1 MTQLED
7 PGVAELLYPDLG
19 ELEDWLGTPAAPR
32 THTLQLRGAYPPIA
46 PILRR
51 LADAR
56 LPALRRLALDGCQLG
71 AGGVDLLL
79 GSGLLRR
86 LDGLTLIDE
95 TLDEEAVAALF
106 ARRHLAHLE
115 QLHLEAGPAAVH
127 ALITCP
133 DLGGLR
139 SLGVSPYT
147 NDLDLAAL
155 LRAPFR
161 PEALAPWY
169 ALARARV
176 AEQLRRRPLRERWEA
191 STGPLLAALVNQKH
205 VPGDMS
211 IDIGS
216 VPGDRSAEHL
226 GDTARTRWPASARPA
241 LSAWLDDAL
250 RGPAP
255 ALGLAGTLQLYR
267 LRGSRRVAEDLGA
280 LTTLLAHPDARMR
293 RVDLSSLSLDEPTLA
308 RWLAAPWL
316 AGVFALDLHG
326 HRLGPAAASRRHQ
339 RGL

>member
-1 MTQLED
+1 
-7 PGVAELLYPDLG
+7 
-19 ELEDWLGTPAAPR
+19 
-32 THTLQLRGAYPPIA
+32 
-46 PILRR
+46 
-51 LADAR
+51 
-56 LPALRRLALDGCQLG
+56 
-71 AGGVDLLL
+71 
-79 GSGLLRR
+79 
-86 LDGLTLIDE
+86 
-95 TLDEEAVAALF
+95 
-106 ARRHLAHLE
+106 
-115 QLHLEAGPAAVH
+115 
-127 ALITCP
+127 
-133 DLGGLR
+133 
-139 SLGVSPYT
+139 
-147 NDLDLAAL
+147 
-155 LRAPFR
+155 
-161 PEALAPWY
+161 
-169 ALARARV
+169 
-176 AEQLRRRPLRERWEA
+176 
-191 STGPLLAALVNQKH
+191 
-205 VPGDMS
+205 MS

-326 HRLGPAAASRRHQ
+326 HRRRPAAASRRHQ